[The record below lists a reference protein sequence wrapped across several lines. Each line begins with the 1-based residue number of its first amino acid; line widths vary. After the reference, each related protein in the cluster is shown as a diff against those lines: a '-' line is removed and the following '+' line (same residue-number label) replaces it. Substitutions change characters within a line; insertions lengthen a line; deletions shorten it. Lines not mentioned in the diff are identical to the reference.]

1 MGLRDAYVASR
12 RVSIASWIAAVCAAG
27 LLIGLIGSGLTWF
40 DRSALF
46 DLAQNSLGTVKIGL
60 GFLAGPVA
68 ILIVMPFVLA
78 RPGETA
84 LVRLYRTRI
93 IGAVALWI
101 AGLVILVSK
110 VSDLDGYTI
119 TAGTY
124 VSAGLLLVGLTA
136 TLAMWPHG
144 LKVVAINRKGLI
156 RGPAGAGRPTDPRV
170 AQPPPR
176 RS

>member
-12 RVSIASWIAAVCAAG
+12 RVSIASWIASLCAAG
-27 LLIGLIGSGLTWF
+27 LLIGLLGSGLTWF
-40 DRSALF
+40 ERSDLF

-84 LVRLYRTRI
+84 VTRLYRGRLV
-93 IGAVALWI
+93 GAAALWI
-101 AGLVILVSK
+101 GGLVILIDK
-110 VSDLDGYTI
+110 VADLDGYTV

-124 VSAGLLLVGLTA
+124 VSAGLLVVGLA
-136 TLAMWPHG
+136 ANLAMWPRG
-144 LKVVAINRKGLI
+144 LEVVGINRKGLI
-156 RGPAGAGRPTDPRV
+156 RERRMSRGPA
-170 AQPPPR
+170 
-176 RS
+176 

>member
-1 MGLRDAYVASR
+1 MGLRDAYVAAR
-12 RVSIASWIAAVCAAG
+12 RVSVASWIASICAAG
-27 LLIGLIGSGLTWF
+27 LLIGLLGSGLTWF

-84 LVRLYRTRI
+84 LTRLYRSRI
-93 IGAVALWI
+93 LAAAALWI

-110 VSDLDGYTI
+110 VADLDGYTI

-124 VSAGLLLVGLTA
+124 VSAALLLVGLAA
-136 TLAMWPHG
+136 TLTMWPRG
-144 LKVVAINRKGLI
+144 LEVVAINRKGLI
-156 RGPAGAGRPTDPRV
+156 RGPAGAGRS
-170 AQPPPR
+170 AGPR
-176 RS
+176 RAG

>member
-12 RVSIASWIAAVCAAG
+12 RVSIAAWIASLCAAG

-40 DRSALF
+40 ERSALF

-84 LVRLYRTRI
+84 LTRLYRVRI
-93 IGAVALWI
+93 VAAAALWL
-101 AGLVILVSK
+101 AGLVILVAK
-110 VSDLDGYTI
+110 VADLDGYTL

-124 VSAGLLLVGLTA
+124 VSAGLLLAGLAA
-136 TLAMWPHG
+136 TLAMWPAG
-144 LKVVAINRKGLI
+144 LKVVGINRKGLI
-156 RGPAGAGRPTDPRV
+156 RRPA
-170 AQPPPR
+170 
-176 RS
+176 

>member
-12 RVSIASWIAAVCAAG
+12 RVWLASWIASICAAG
-27 LLIGLIGSGLTWF
+27 LLIGLVGSGLTWF

-68 ILIVMPFVLA
+68 ILIALPLVLP
-78 RPGETA
+78 RPEETA
-84 LVRLYRTRI
+84 LTRLFRTRLL
-93 IGAVALWI
+93 GASALWI

-110 VSDLDGYTI
+110 VSDLEGYTI

-124 VSAGLLLVGLTA
+124 VSGGFLVIGLLA
-136 TLAMWPHG
+136 TLAMWPTG
-144 LKVVAINRKGLI
+144 LRVVKINRKGLI
-156 RGPAGAGRPTDPRV
+156 RSPLKGE
-170 AQPPPR
+170 
-176 RS
+176 S

>member
-1 MGLRDAYVASR
+1 MGLRDAYVASG
-12 RVSIASWIAAVCAAG
+12 RVSIASWIASLCATG

-68 ILIVMPFVLA
+68 ILVATPFVLA

-84 LVRLYRTRI
+84 LTRLYRSRLV
-93 IGAVALWI
+93 GAGALWI
-101 AGLVILVSK
+101 AGLAILITK

-124 VSAGLLLVGLTA
+124 VSAGLLLVGLAA
-136 TLAMWPHG
+136 TLAMWPRG
-144 LKVVAINRKGLI
+144 LEVVAINRKGLI
-156 RGPAGAGRPTDPRV
+156 RGPAGAGRSAGPGR
-170 AQPPPR
+170 AG
-176 RS
+176 

>member
-1 MGLRDAYVASR
+1 MGLRDAYLASR
-12 RVSIASWIAAVCAAG
+12 RVSIASWVASLCAAG

-68 ILIVMPFVLA
+68 ILLVMPFVLA

-84 LVRLYRTRI
+84 LTRLYRARVLSAA
-93 IGAVALWI
+93 GLWI
-101 AGLVILVSK
+101 AGLVILVAK
-110 VSDLDGYTI
+110 VGDLDGYTV

-124 VSAGLLLVGLTA
+124 VSAGLLGTGLLA
-136 TLAMWPHG
+136 TLAMWPG
-144 LKVVAINRKGLI
+144 GMEVVAINRKGLI
-156 RGPAGAGRPTDPRV
+156 RGPAGAGRP
-170 AQPPPR
+170 
-176 RS
+176 S